1 VAGHEDSALSD
12 PLTRRFAS
20 DEDLRVGERVRI
32 HDGPLLGLEGSL
44 VEQRSS
50 RVVLSMY
57 LLQSVALVEMD
68 RSWVHSI
75 AHPKA

>member
-1 VAGHEDSALSD
+1 MAGHEDSALSD
-12 PLTRRFAS
+12 PLTGMFAS
-20 DEDLRVGERVRI
+20 DQDLRVGERVRI

-50 RVVLSMY
+50 RVVLSMS
-57 LLQSVALVEMD
+57 LVHSIALVEME
-68 RSWVHSI
+68 RSWVHSM